1 MSSSFPL
8 EMLGLNKVSGRCA
21 CPAKHMKHSGSPN
34 ALQHSAWWLQQQQ
47 TFKLQSCSE
56 KFSKSIA
63 RSLTVPFGLAV
74 LTYEL
79 AFVLSASACLQHL
92 SPAWS
97 NPQLRQVP

>member
-1 MSSSFPL
+1 MFFPL

-21 CPAKHMKHSGSPN
+21 CPAET
-34 ALQHSAWWLQQQQ
+34 QRISAFCMVVAAATNIQAS
-47 TFKLQSCSE
+47 KLQRE
-56 KFSKSIA
+56 VFQIHG
-63 RSLTVPFGLAV
+63 SLTVPFGLAV